1 MLVAEAFLPMRK
13 SVEILGADMKPA
25 VVRSLITESLNC
37 MLLKS
42 DWHLRKEAAD
52 TIAALA
58 ASSQVLVQ
66 SAAIWLMSV
75 LQASVYVC
83 SWACSS
89 CALLMAGVQEDSG
102 CLAAGAV

>member
-1 MLVAEAFLPMRK
+1 MYQQSVRSEIYYARAARQDECGHSTGQQRVLVAEAFLPMRK

-58 ASSQVLVQ
+58 ASSQVP
-66 SAAIWLMSV
+66 
-75 LQASVYVC
+75 
-83 SWACSS
+83 
-89 CALLMAGVQEDSG
+89 E
-102 CLAAGAV
+102 